1 MIRAM
6 SFAVL
11 LCLAGHAHAAGDPV
25 AGEAAYAKACARCH
39 RSIDR
44 LIPMLGGDDAATRS
58 TYLDDFLAGHQAPDP
73 IMRADLIAYLLKV
86 SGL

>member
-11 LCLAGHAHAAGDPV
+11 LCLAGQAQAAGDPV

-39 RSIDR
+39 RSVDR
-44 LIPMLGGDDAATRS
+44 LVPMIGGDDAATR
-58 TYLDDFLAGHQAPDP
+58 TAYLDGFLADHKAPDP
-73 IMRADLIAYLLKV
+73 TMRADLIAYLLKV
-86 SGL
+86 SGK